1 MPRSGR
7 CRSNRQLPVKALTLT
22 SDRAGIAW
30 LGLLAASLLLLP
42 WYKDGTLAAG
52 PVTSA
57 LAEALSGRG
66 WLWPLIA
73 AALGLAVASMT
84 RGWQRSNLTLGLAL
98 AASGLLLWQ
107 GFAIGLHGPSAAWI
121 AEFFPRASEGQRG
134 LGWGGYM
141 AAAALVGLLSDLVA
155 ARGFCRGER
164 FAAFCVTAIVALLAA
179 FVFYPIIRLG
189 LAAFIDT
196 EGALALGVFWARLSA
211 PELWGLGCFAGAA
224 RCGVVVNTVVL
235 GVLSATLATALGL
248 ALALLV
254 NRTDFRMKRA
264 LRAVSILPI
273 ITPPFVVGVAIIV
286 LFGRTGLVTG
296 WAADLMGTR
305 PTRWVYGL
313 PGILIAQVLAFAP
326 VTFLVL
332 LSTLEAINPT
342 LEEAANTLGA
352 RSTKVFRTVT
362 WPLLRPGIAAAFLL
376 AFIES
381 LADFGNPLVL
391 GGGYEVLSVKIF
403 FAVVGARYDL
413 GNAATLA
420 MILLAL
426 TLIAFWA
433 QTRWLGNKS
442 YVTVTGKSDAGVTA
456 PLPPVLKIAVFA
468 VVLPWVVFTLAVYII
483 IAAGGFVTDIGRW
496 DLAPTF
502 GHLATA
508 FRFEIAEEGLRLYGS
523 AWNSMITTLWVA
535 GLAAPLTTLV
545 GILTAWLV
553 ARQDFAGRRAFEFG
567 TMLSFAIPG
576 TVVGVSYIAA
586 FNVPPVDIT
595 GSAAILV
602 ICFVF
607 RNMPVGMRAG
617 LAALAQIDRSME
629 EASQTMGAGGLATLR
644 RVVLPLIRPAIFTAL
659 VYSFVTAMTA
669 VSAVIFLVSARHN
682 MATAYIM
689 GRVEA
694 GEYALAIAYSAV
706 LMIVMVVCVA
716 VIQLLVG
723 TRKLGRRSGLQGR
736 APAAKPAE

>member
-1 MPRSGR
+1 
-7 CRSNRQLPVKALTLT
+7 
-22 SDRAGIAW
+22 
-30 LGLLAASLLLLP
+30 
-42 WYKDGTLAAG
+42 
-52 PVTSA
+52 
-57 LAEALSGRG
+57 
-66 WLWPLIA
+66 
-73 AALGLAVASMT
+73 
-84 RGWQRSNLTLGLAL
+84 
-98 AASGLLLWQ
+98 
-107 GFAIGLHGPSAAWI
+107 
-121 AEFFPRASEGQRG
+121 
-134 LGWGGYM
+134 M
-141 AAAALVGLLSDLVA
+141 AAAALIGLLSDLVA

-164 FAAFCVTAIVALLAA
+164 FAAFCVTAIVALLTA

-196 EGALALGVFWARLSA
+196 EGALALGTFWARLAA
-211 PELWGLGCFAGAA
+211 PELWGLRCFTGAG

-296 WAADLMGTR
+296 WVADLMGVR

-342 LEEAANTLGA
+342 LEEAAKTLGA
-352 RSTKVFRTVT
+352 RAGQTFRTVT
-362 WPLLRPGIAAAFLL
+362 WPLLRPGLAAAFLL

-442 YVTVTGKSDAGVTA
+442 YVTVTGKSDAGLTA
-456 PLPPVLKIAVFA
+456 PLPPLLKIAVLA
-468 VVLPWVVFTLAVYII
+468 VVLPWVVFTLAVYLI

-496 DLAPTF
+496 DLSPTF

-508 FRFEIAEEGLRLYGS
+508 FRFEIAEEGLRLFGS
-523 AWNSMITTLWVA
+523 AWDSMITTLWVA

-595 GSAAILV
+595 GTAAILV

-629 EASQTMGAGGLATLR
+629 EASQTMGGGGLTTLR

-716 VIQLLVG
+716 FIQLLVG
-723 TRKLGRRSGLQGR
+723 ARRLGRRKELQGR
-736 APAAKPAE
+736 GQAVEPAE

>member
-1 MPRSGR
+1 
-7 CRSNRQLPVKALTLT
+7 VKSLTLT

-30 LGLLAASLLLLP
+30 LGLLATSLVLLP
-42 WYKDGTLAAG
+42 WYKGGSLAAG

-57 LAEALSGRG
+57 LAEALAGRG
-66 WLWPLIA
+66 WLWPMILA
-73 AALGLAVASMT
+73 GLALAALSMT
-84 RGWQRSNLTLGLAL
+84 RGWQRSNVTLGLVL
-98 AASGLLLWQ
+98 VASGLLLWQ
-107 GFAIGLHGPSAAWI
+107 GFAIGLRGPSAHWI
-121 AEFFPRASEGQRG
+121 AEVFPRASEGQRG

-141 AAAALVGLLSDLVA
+141 AAVALIGLLSDLVA

-164 FAAFCVTAIVALLAA
+164 FAAFCVTAIVALLTA
-179 FVFYPIIRLG
+179 FVFYPILRLG

-211 PELWGLGCFAGAA
+211 PELWGLRCFTGAG

-296 WAADLMGTR
+296 WVADLMGVR

-313 PGILIAQVLAFAP
+313 PGILMAQVLAFAP

-342 LEEAANTLGA
+342 LEEAAKTLGA
-352 RSTKVFRTVT
+352 RATQTFRTVT
-362 WPLLRPGIAAAFLL
+362 WPLLRPGLAAAFLL

-442 YVTVTGKSDAGVTA
+442 YVTVTGKSDAGLTA
-456 PLPPVLKIAVFA
+456 PLPPMLKIAVLA
-468 VVLPWVVFTLAVYII
+468 VVLPWVVFTLAVYCI

-496 DLAPTF
+496 DLSPTF
-502 GHLATA
+502 RHLATA
-508 FRFEIAEEGLRLYGS
+508 FRFEIAEEGLRLFGS

-595 GSAAILV
+595 GTAAILV

-629 EASQTMGAGGLATLR
+629 EASQTMGGGGLTTLR

-723 TRKLGRRSGLQGR
+723 TRRLGRRKELQGR
-736 APAAKPAE
+736 GQAVEPAE

>member
-1 MPRSGR
+1 M
-7 CRSNRQLPVKALTLT
+7 KTLTLT

-30 LGLLAASLLLLP
+30 LGLLAASLVLLP
-42 WYKDGTLAAG
+42 WHKDGALGAG

-57 LAEALSGRG
+57 LAEALGGRG
-66 WLWPLIA
+66 WLWPMI
-73 AALGLAVASMT
+73 LAVFLLAAVSMT
-84 RGWQRSNLTLGLAL
+84 RDWQRSNLALGLTLTAMAL
-98 AASGLLLWQ
+98 YLWQ
-107 GFAIGLHGPSAAWI
+107 GFAVGLRGPSFDWI
-121 AEFFPRASEGQRG
+121 AGVFPRAADGQTG

-141 AAAALVGLLSDLVA
+141 TGIALIGLLSDLVA

-164 FAAFCVTAIVALLAA
+164 FAALCVTAIVALLTA
-179 FVFYPIIRLG
+179 FVFYPIVKLG

-196 EGALALGVFWARLSA
+196 EGNLALGTFWARLTAS
-211 PELWGLGCFAGAA
+211 ELWGLACFVGAG

-296 WAADLMGTR
+296 WVADLMGVR

-352 RSTKVFRTVT
+352 RSTKVFQTVT
-362 WPLLRPGIAAAFLL
+362 WPLLRPGLAAAFLL

-381 LADFGNPLVL
+381 LADFGNPIVL

-433 QTRWLGNKS
+433 QVRWMGNKS

-468 VVLPWVVFTLAVYII
+468 VVIPWVLFTLAIYFI

-502 GHLATA
+502 GHISTA
-508 FRFEIAEEGLRLYGS
+508 FRFDITDEGLRLYGS
-523 AWNSMITTLWVA
+523 AWDSMITTLWVA
-535 GLAAPLTTLV
+535 GIAAPLTTLI

-576 TVVGVSYIAA
+576 TVVGVSYVAA

-595 GSAAILV
+595 GTAAILV

-629 EASQTMGAGGLATLR
+629 EASQTMGGGGFTTLR

-706 LMIVMVVCVA
+706 LMMVMVVCVA

-723 TRKLGRRSGLQGR
+723 ARKLGRRQELQGR
-736 APAAKPAE
+736 PPAPEPAE

>member
-1 MPRSGR
+1 MARFS
-7 CRSNRQLPVKALTLT
+7 LT
-22 SDRAGIAW
+22 SDRAGVAW
-30 LGLLAASLLLLP
+30 LGLLALSLAAFP
-42 WYKDGTLAAG
+42 WYKGVPLVSG
-52 PVTSA
+52 PASSA

-66 WLWPLIA
+66 WFWPLIA
-73 AALGLAVASMT
+73 AVAALGMVSLTRRWQQSMLALGL
-84 RGWQRSNLTLGLAL
+84 TLGAL
-98 AASGLLLWQ
+98 VVFIWQ
-107 GFAIGLHGPSAAWI
+107 GFAVGLRGPSAEWVGA
-121 AEFFPRASEGQRG
+121 AFALAGDGQAG
-134 LGWGGYM
+134 LGWGGFL
-141 AAAALVGLLSDLVA
+141 AGIALVGLLSDLVA

-164 FAAFCVTAIVALLAA
+164 FAAFCITAIVALLTV
-179 FVFYPIIRLG
+179 FVFFPILKLG
-189 LAAFIDT
+189 VAAFIDPD
-196 EGALALGVFWARLSA
+196 GNLALATFWSRLSA
-211 PELWGLGCFAGAA
+211 PDLWGMRCFVGAG

-235 GVLSATLATALGL
+235 GVLSASLATALGL

-254 NRTDFRMKRA
+254 NRTDFRAKRA
-264 LRAVSILPI
+264 LRAISILPI
-273 ITPPFVVGVAIIV
+273 ITPPFVVGVAIIL

-296 WAADLMGTR
+296 WGADLMGVR
-305 PTRWVYGL
+305 PSRWVYGL

-342 LEEAANTLGA
+342 LEEAARTLGA
-352 RSTKVFRTVT
+352 KATTTFRTVT
-362 WPLLRPGIAAAFLL
+362 WPLLRPGLAAAFLL

-381 LADFGNPLVL
+381 LADFGNPIVL

-426 TLIAFWA
+426 TLIAFWL
-433 QTRWLGNKS
+433 QMRWMGKKS
-442 YVTVTGKSDAGVTA
+442 YVTVTGKSDAGLAA
-456 PLPPVLKIAVFA
+456 PLPPILKIAVLA

-496 DLAPTF
+496 DLTPTL
-502 GHLATA
+502 GHLVTA
-508 FRFEIAEEGLRLYGS
+508 FRFEIAETGLELYGS
-523 AWNSMITTLWVA
+523 AWDSMLTTLWVA
-535 GLAAPLTTLV
+535 GIAAPLTTLV

-576 TVVGVSYIAA
+576 TVVGVSYVAA
-586 FNVPPVDIT
+586 FNIPPVDIT
-595 GSAAILV
+595 GTAAILI
-602 ICFVF
+602 ICFIF

-617 LAALAQIDRSME
+617 LAALAQIDKSME
-629 EASQTMGAGGLATLR
+629 EASQTMGAGGATTLR
-644 RVVLPLIRPAIFTAL
+644 RVVLPLIRPAVFTAL

-706 LMIVMVVCVA
+706 LMIVMILCVA
-716 VIQLLVG
+716 VIQFIVG
-723 TRKLGRRSGLQGR
+723 TRKLGRRQELQGR
-736 APAAKPAE
+736 AATEPAE

>member
-1 MPRSGR
+1 M
-7 CRSNRQLPVKALTLT
+7 
-22 SDRAGIAW
+22 
-30 LGLLAASLLLLP
+30 
-42 WYKDGTLAAG
+42 
-52 PVTSA
+52 
-57 LAEALSGRG
+57 
-66 WLWPLIA
+66 
-73 AALGLAVASMT
+73 
-84 RGWQRSNLTLGLAL
+84 
-98 AASGLLLWQ
+98 
-107 GFAIGLHGPSAAWI
+107 
-121 AEFFPRASEGQRG
+121 
-134 LGWGGYM
+134 
-141 AAAALVGLLSDLVA
+141 
-155 ARGFCRGER
+155 
-164 FAAFCVTAIVALLAA
+164 
-179 FVFYPIIRLG
+179 
-189 LAAFIDT
+189 
-196 EGALALGVFWARLSA
+196 
-211 PELWGLGCFAGAA
+211 
-224 RCGVVVNTVVL
+224 
-235 GVLSATLATALGL
+235 LATALGL

-273 ITPPFVVGVAIIV
+273 ITPPFVVGVAIIL

-296 WAADLMGTR
+296 FVADLMEVR
-305 PTRWVYGL
+305 PSRWIYGL

-342 LEEAANTLGA
+342 LEEAARTLGA
-352 RSTKVFRTVT
+352 RSMKTFSTVT
-362 WPLLRPGIAAAFLL
+362 WPLLRPGLAAAFLL

-381 LADFGNPLVL
+381 LADFGNPIVL

-426 TLIAFWA
+426 TLIAFWL
-433 QTRWLGNKS
+433 QMRWMGKKS
-442 YVTVTGKSDAGVTA
+442 YVTVTGKSDAGLAA
-456 PLPPVLKIAVFA
+456 PLPPVLKVAVLA
-468 VVLPWVVFTLAVYII
+468 VILPWVVFTLAVYVI
-483 IAAGGFVTDIGRW
+483 IASGGFVNDIGRW
-496 DLAPTF
+496 DLTPTF
-502 GHLATA
+502 GHLETA
-508 FRFEIAEEGLRLYGS
+508 FRFEFVEGGLELYGS
-523 AWNSMITTLWVA
+523 AWDSMITTLWVA
-535 GLAAPLTTLV
+535 GLAAPLTTLI

-553 ARQDFAGRRAFEFG
+553 SRQEFAGRRAFEFG

-576 TVVGVSYIAA
+576 TVVGVSYVAA

-595 GSAAILV
+595 GTAAILI

-617 LAALAQIDRSME
+617 IAALAQIDKSME
-629 EASQTMGAGGLATLR
+629 EASQTMGAGGATTLR
-644 RVVLPLIRPAIFTAL
+644 RVVLPLIRPAVFTAL
-659 VYSFVTAMTA
+659 IYSFVTAMTA

-706 LMIVMVVCVA
+706 LMIVMILCVV

-723 TRKLGRRSGLQGR
+723 TRKLGRRQELQGR
-736 APAAKPAE
+736 PTAESAE

>member
-1 MPRSGR
+1 MAR
-7 CRSNRQLPVKALTLT
+7 LTLT
-22 SDRAGIAW
+22 SDRAGFAW
-30 LGLLAASLLLLP
+30 LGLLALSLAVLP
-42 WYKDGTLAAG
+42 WYKGTSLFTGPAGSALVEAFAGRGWFWPLIVAAAGLGIAALTTGWQQSRLALGLTLAA
-52 PVTSA
+52 
-57 LAEALSGRG
+57 
-66 WLWPLIA
+66 
-73 AALGLAVASMT
+73 
-84 RGWQRSNLTLGLAL
+84 
-98 AASGLLLWQ
+98 LLFYLWQ
-107 GFAIGLHGPSAAWI
+107 GFAVGLRGPSADWVGAV
-121 AEFFPRASEGQRG
+121 FPQASDGQSG
-134 LGWGGYM
+134 LGWGGFL
-141 AAAALVGLLSDLVA
+141 AGVALIGLLSDLVA

-164 FAAFCVTAIVALLAA
+164 FAAFCITAIVALLTVFVFFPILRLGIAA
-179 FVFYPIIRLG
+179 FVDP
-189 LAAFIDT
+189 
-196 EGALALGVFWARLSA
+196 EGNLALATFWARLSA
-211 PELWGLGCFAGAA
+211 PDLWGLSCFVGAG

-235 GVLSATLATALGL
+235 GVLSATFATALGL

-254 NRTDFRMKRA
+254 NRTDFRMKRV

-296 WAADLMGTR
+296 WVADLMEVR

-342 LEEAANTLGA
+342 LEEAARTLGA
-352 RSTKVFRTVT
+352 RSMKTFRTVT
-362 WPLLRPGIAAAFLL
+362 WPLLRPGLAAAFLL

-381 LADFGNPLVL
+381 LADFGNPIVL

-420 MILLAL
+420 MILLGL
-426 TLIAFWA
+426 TLIAFWL
-433 QTRWLGNKS
+433 QMRWMGKKS
-442 YVTVTGKSDAGVTA
+442 YVTVTGKSDAGLAA
-456 PLPPVLKIAVFA
+456 PLPPVLRIAVFA

-496 DLAPTF
+496 DLTPTF

-508 FRFEIAEEGLRLYGS
+508 FRFEIAETGLELYGS
-523 AWNSMITTLWVA
+523 AWDSMITTLWVA
-535 GLAAPLTTLV
+535 GIAAPLTTVV

-576 TVVGVSYIAA
+576 TVVGVSYVAA

-595 GSAAILV
+595 GTAGILI

-617 LAALAQIDRSME
+617 LAALAQIDKSME
-629 EASQTMGAGGLATLR
+629 EASQTMGAGGATTLR
-644 RVVLPLIRPAIFTAL
+644 RVVLPLIRPAVFTAL

-706 LMIVMVVCVA
+706 LMIVMILCVV
-716 VIQLLVG
+716 VIQLIVG
-723 TRKLGRRSGLQGR
+723 TRKLGRRQELQGR
-736 APAAKPAE
+736 TDAEPAE

>member
-1 MPRSGR
+1 MRF
-7 CRSNRQLPVKALTLT
+7 ALT
-22 SDRAGIAW
+22 SDRAGVAW
-30 LGLLAASLLLLP
+30 LGLLALSLVAFP
-42 WYKDGTLAAG
+42 WYKGTPLWTGPAA
-52 PVTSA
+52 SA
-57 LAEALSGRG
+57 LSEALSGRG
-66 WLWPLIA
+66 WLWPLIVA
-73 AALGLAVASMT
+73 AAGLAAMALT
-84 RGWQRSNLTLGLAL
+84 RRWQQSNVVMGLTIG
-98 AASGLLLWQ
+98 AAFLFLWQ
-107 GFAIGLHGPSAAWI
+107 AFAVGLRGPSSAWVAGVFERAA
-121 AEFFPRASEGQRG
+121 EGQTG
-134 LGWGGYM
+134 LGWGGFV
-141 AAAALVGLLSDLVA
+141 AGVALVGLISDLLA

-164 FAAFCVTAIVALLAA
+164 FASFCITAIVATLTA
-179 FVFYPIIRLG
+179 FVFFPILKLG
-189 LAAFIDT
+189 LAAFVDPDGT
-196 EGALALGVFWARLSA
+196 LALTTFWERLSA
-211 PELWGLGCFAGAA
+211 PGLWRANCLIGAG
-224 RCGVVVNTVVL
+224 RCGVVVNTVIL

-273 ITPPFVVGVAIIV
+273 ITPPFVVGVAIIL
-286 LFGRTGLVTG
+286 LFGRTGLVTSG
-296 WAADLMGTR
+296 VADLLGVR
-305 PTRWVYGL
+305 PGRWVYGL

-342 LEEAANTLGA
+342 LEEAARTLGA
-352 RSTKVFRTVT
+352 KGMKTFRSVT
-362 WPLLRPGIAAAFLL
+362 WPLLRPGLAAAFLL

-381 LADFGNPLVL
+381 LADFGNPIVL
-391 GGGYEVLSVKIF
+391 GGGYEVLSIKIF

-426 TLIAFWA
+426 TLIAFWL
-433 QTRWLGNKS
+433 QMRWMGNKS
-442 YVTVTGKSDAGVTA
+442 YVTVTGKSDAGLAA
-456 PLPPVLKIAVFA
+456 PLPGILKVAVLS
-468 VVLPWVVFTLAVYII
+468 VVLPWVVFTLAVYTII
-483 IAAGGFVTDIGRW
+483 VTGGFVTDVGRW
-496 DLAPTF
+496 DLTPTF
-502 GHLATA
+502 EHIVTA
-508 FRFEIAEEGLRLYGS
+508 FRFEFAESGLELYGS
-523 AWNSMITTLWVA
+523 AWDSMMTTLWVA
-535 GLAAPLTTLV
+535 AIAAPLTTLI

-576 TVVGVSYIAA
+576 TVVGVAYVAA

-595 GSAAILV
+595 GTAAILI

-629 EASQTMGAGGLATLR
+629 EASQTMGAGGLTTLR
-644 RVVLPLIRPAIFTAL
+644 RIVLPLIRPAVFTAL

-706 LMIVMVVCVA
+706 LMIVMIVCVV
-716 VIQLLVG
+716 VIQALVG
-723 TRKLGRRSGLQGR
+723 TRKLGRRNELHGR
-736 APAAKPAE
+736 GQAPAPAE

>member
-1 MPRSGR
+1 MAPFR
-7 CRSNRQLPVKALTLT
+7 LT
-22 SDRAGIAW
+22 SDRAGFAW
-30 LGLLAASLLLLP
+30 LGLLAMSLVVLP
-42 WYKDGTLAAG
+42 WYKGQPLMAG
-52 PVTSA
+52 PGASA
-57 LAEALSGRG
+57 LAEALAGRG
-66 WLWPLIA
+66 WLWPVIA
-73 AALGLAVASMT
+73 ATGVLGLVALTRGWQRTTLALGLAVGA
-84 RGWQRSNLTLGLAL
+84 LGLI
-98 AASGLLLWQ
+98 LWQ
-107 GFAIGLHGPSAAWI
+107 GFAIGLRGPSSEWVGAAF
-121 AEFFPRASEGQRG
+121 ARAAEGQAG
-134 LGWGGYM
+134 LGWGGFL
-141 AAAALVGLLSDLVA
+141 AGFALVGLLSDMAA

-164 FAAFCVTAIVALLAA
+164 FPAFCIAITVALLTLFVFFPILRLGMAA
-179 FVFYPIIRLG
+179 FVGP
-189 LAAFIDT
+189 D
-196 EGALALGVFWARLSA
+196 GALALGTFWARLTA
-211 PELWGLGCFAGAA
+211 PDLWGLRCFVGGG
-224 RCGVVVNTVVL
+224 RCGVVINTVVL
-235 GVLSATLATALGL
+235 GVLSAALATALGL

-264 LRAVSILPI
+264 LRAISILPI
-273 ITPPFVVGVAIIV
+273 ITPPFVVGVAIIM
-286 LFGRTGLVTG
+286 LFGRTGILTVWG
-296 WAADLMGTR
+296 ADLMGVR
-305 PTRWVYGL
+305 PTRWIYGL

-342 LEEAANTLGA
+342 LEEAARTLGA
-352 RSTKVFRTVT
+352 RSMKTFRTVT
-362 WPLLRPGIAAAFLL
+362 LPLLRPGLAAAFLL

-381 LADFGNPLVL
+381 LADFGNPIVL
-391 GGGYEVLSVKIF
+391 GGGYEVLSIKIF

-426 TLIAFWA
+426 TLIAFFL
-433 QTRWLGNKS
+433 QMRWMGKKS
-442 YVTVTGKSDAGVTA
+442 YVTVTGKSDAGLAA
-456 PLPPVLKIAVFA
+456 PLPPVLKIAVLA
-468 VVLPWVVFTLAVYII
+468 IVLPWVLFTLAIYVII
-483 IAAGGFVTDIGRW
+483 VAGGFVTDIGRW
-496 DLAPTF
+496 DLTPTF
-502 GHLATA
+502 GHLSTA
-508 FRFEIAEEGLRLYGS
+508 FRFEFEETGLRLYGS

-535 GLAAPLTTLV
+535 GIAAPLTTLV

-576 TVVGVSYIAA
+576 TVVGVSYVAA

-595 GSAAILV
+595 GTAAILV

-617 LAALAQIDRSME
+617 MAALAQIDRSME
-629 EASQTMGAGGLATLR
+629 EASQTMGASGATTLR
-644 RVVLPLIRPAIFTAL
+644 RVVLPLIRPAVFTAL

-706 LMIVMVVCVA
+706 LMIVMILCVVL
-716 VIQLLVG
+716 IQLAVG
-723 TRKLGRRSGLQGR
+723 TRQLGRRKELQGR
-736 APAAKPAE
+736 AAPGPAE